1 MLVEIHLLRSP
12 RRGAQA
18 AGRSQEAWAWLLATL
33 GTLKSVSC
41 LRVKW
46 AMNPTLSLT
55 VSLHPNLW
63 SWVAALRVGSQP
75 DLCRYLVPSLR
86 VMCATSGQVT

>member
-55 VSLHPNLW
+55 VSRHPKVL
-63 SWVAALRVGSQP
+63 SSP
-75 DLCRYLVPSLR
+75 
-86 VMCATSGQVT
+86 TSGAGLLHSELGASLICVAIWFHL